1 MGFSRASKFFI
12 VFFIFCL
19 AVGCILV
26 GENLKVGM
34 VLNSNAWVE
43 RLKKKIV
50 EAKDRGEGVWITIE

>member
-1 MGFSRASKFFI
+1 
-12 VFFIFCL
+12 
-19 AVGCILV
+19 V

>member
-1 MGFSRASKFFI
+1 
-12 VFFIFCL
+12 
-19 AVGCILV
+19 V

-34 VLNSNAWVE
+34 VLNSNIWVE